1 MLEVL
6 SSHPNKLSLQ
16 ISLVWILPG
25 PTWETCK
32 WAASPMKRWSGS
44 FVSSQFPPVPFIQEI
59 PWLAHLQG
67 QSLHETPQQ
76 GPLTFF
82 FSRTFCH
89 QLNTETIGKVSCLHA
104 TCIGLTHYPLPQ
116 NSEA

>member
-1 MLEVL
+1 
-6 SSHPNKLSLQ
+6 
-16 ISLVWILPG
+16 
-25 PTWETCK
+25 
-32 WAASPMKRWSGS
+32 MKRWLGL

-67 QSLHETPQQ
+67 QSLLETPQQ
-76 GPLTFF
+76 APPPFFLAGPFVIRSL
-82 FSRTFCH
+82 
-89 QLNTETIGKVSCLHA
+89 LNTETTGKVSSLHA